1 MPQWWSPAL
10 LRVEEWLPVIYFDAN
25 YKVSFF
31 YLLLLHRIFPGYF
44 DYSLPSACT
53 EIWALMALVLFS
65 FKVSF
70 SDQPCGI
77 MLASLMSIGSRR
89 HCSSSDP
96 PPWERDLEQQ
106 IMVRVF
112 ALLASYVGDKMESLE
127 MFSKCQQWYHQS
139 LAYLCSDL
147 ILIQSPVWLYVHF
160 NFKLPHEWSLP
171 ITFNT
176 CQI

>member
-139 LAYLCSDL
+139 LAYLCSDR
-147 ILIQSPVWLYVHF
+147 
-160 NFKLPHEWSLP
+160 
-171 ITFNT
+171 FNT
-176 CQI
+176 DPISSVVICPFQF